1 MEMCRF
7 DEDRHL
13 SREFIEMCNASI
25 GINYSQIDDSF
36 GRGMIEANKFGEP
49 YGLYS
54 RDFELWVGED
64 GSQMQGFVS
73 LVKKRGG
80 SSKIKALIVNPS
92 ARGMGIGS
100 QLYEFAMRQLEIIG
114 ARKVY
119 GTDAFIDY
127 PTIKYDLLKGGFE
140 VEGSLREPYKEG
152 VSEII
157 IGRMFQRGI
166 PIQTIAPPRKPK
178 SERLDVKVSEFQEED
193 SSGVR
198 QIVLNMMPT
207 FYGDI
212 NDDFVNRMAYA
223 HERYAKQGLEYSA
236 KPRIM
241 HIAKVDEQIAGVGL
255 FAPKRG
261 GSAKLSPF
269 LVAPQFQSMGVGS
282 ALIEDIEAHAR
293 KLNVRRLYHH
303 FPSCLIMSQLFF
315 AKHGY
320 LPEARIREPY
330 SSGVDEIVA
339 SKFLK

>member
-1 MEMCRF
+1 MEMHRF
-7 DEDRHL
+7 DENRH
-13 SREFIEMCNASI
+13 SSKEFIEMCNASI
-25 GINYSQIDDSF
+25 GINYDQIDDSF
-36 GRGMIEANKFGEP
+36 GKGMIEANRSGEP

-54 RDFELWVGED
+54 KDFELWVGEE

-92 ARGMGIGS
+92 TRGKGIGS
-100 QLYEFAMRQLEIIG
+100 QLYQFAMKQLEMSG

-127 PTIKYDLLKGGFE
+127 STIKFDLLKGGFE
-140 VEGSLREPYKEG
+140 IEGSLREPYKQG
-152 VSEII
+152 VPEII
-157 IGRMFQRGI
+157 IGRMFKRGA
-166 PIQTIAPPRKPK
+166 PAQTIAPPRKP
-178 SERLDVKVSEFQEED
+178 EVKKLGLIVSEFQEED
-193 SSGVR
+193 LPGVR
-198 QIVLNMMPT
+198 QIALDMMSE

-212 NDDFVNRMAYA
+212 NEDFIDRMASA
-223 HERYAKQGLEYSA
+223 HERFAKGGLEYSI

-241 HIAKVDEQIAGVGL
+241 HVAKVNDQVVGVGL

-269 LVAPQFQSMGVGS
+269 LVSPHYQSVGVGS
-282 ALIEDIEAHAR
+282 ALIENIETHA
-293 KLNVRRLYHH
+293 KSLNIRRLYHH
-303 FPSCLIMSQLFF
+303 FPSCSIISQLFF

-330 SSGVDEIVA
+330 SPGVDEIVA

>member
-1 MEMCRF
+1 MEMNKF
-7 DEDRHL
+7 DENRHS
-13 SREFIEMCNASI
+13 SREFIEMCSASI

-36 GRGMIEANKFGEP
+36 GKGMIEANRCGEP

-54 RDFELWVGED
+54 KDFELWVGEEN
-64 GSQMQGFVS
+64 SQMQGFVS

-92 ARGMGIGS
+92 TRGKGIGS
-100 QLYEFAMRQLEIIG
+100 QLYKFAMKQLEMSG

-152 VSEII
+152 VPEII
-157 IGRMFQRGI
+157 IGRMFKRGV
-166 PIQTIAPPRKPK
+166 PVQTICPSKKQTSRN
-178 SERLDVKVSEFQEED
+178 LDLSVSEFQEED
-193 SSGVR
+193 LPGVR
-198 QIVLNMMPT
+198 QIVLDMMPE

-212 NDDFVNRMAYA
+212 NEDFIDRMASA
-223 HERYAKQGLEYSA
+223 HKRFTEGGLEYSI

-241 HIAKVDEQIAGVGL
+241 HVAKADDQVVGVGL

-269 LVAPQFQSMGVGS
+269 LVSPDYQSLGVGS
-282 ALIEDIEAHAR
+282 ALIENIETHAES
-293 KLNVRRLYHH
+293 LNIRRLYHH
-303 FPSCLIMSQLFF
+303 FPSCAIISQLFF

-330 SSGVDEIVA
+330 SQGVDEIVA